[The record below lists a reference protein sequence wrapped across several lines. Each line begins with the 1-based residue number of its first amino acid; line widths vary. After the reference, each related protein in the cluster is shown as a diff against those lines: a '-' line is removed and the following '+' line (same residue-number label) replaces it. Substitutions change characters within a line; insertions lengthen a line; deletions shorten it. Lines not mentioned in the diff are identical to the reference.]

1 MIGYDLASFEFLIN
15 YCSVG
20 AWLPPQARVEIPA
33 PKDLLYG
40 KDLVYG
46 KDLGYRKDFLRSG
59 FFVETEHASKK
70 TLSVNSFCV
79 DFVTTFR
86 YRKDFF
92 YWFFRH
98 LSVFRIPFGNL
109 LFVL

>member
-1 MIGYDLASFEFLIN
+1 M
-15 YCSVG
+15 
-20 AWLPPQARVEIPA
+20 
-33 PKDLLYG
+33 
-40 KDLVYG
+40 DLV
-46 KDLGYRKDFLRSG
+46 YRKDFLWSV

-92 YWFFRH
+92 YRFFRH
-98 LSVFRIPFGNL
+98 HNVFRFPFGNL
-109 LFVL
+109 FFVFNWVSRQGEGRSPGPGEPMGLGARAPLVK